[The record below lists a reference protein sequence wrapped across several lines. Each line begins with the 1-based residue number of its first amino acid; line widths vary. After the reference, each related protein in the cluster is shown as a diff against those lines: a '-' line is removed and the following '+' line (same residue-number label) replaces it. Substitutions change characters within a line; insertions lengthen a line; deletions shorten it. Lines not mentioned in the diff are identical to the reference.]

1 MDRTFKNNFLTKST
15 FTDSISRI
23 LLAELDSASIKY
35 KAFKKSKINLLRKF
49 RKYLHYN
56 CS

>member
-35 KAFKKSKINLLRKF
+35 KAFKKSKINLLHKF
-49 RKYLHYN
+49 RKYLHYD